1 MPQGLCAPTEDIL
14 QQDRTERRLAA
25 ILAADVVG
33 YSRLMGVDEE
43 GTLRQLKLLR
53 KELVDPKIIEHRGR
67 IVKTTGDGLL
77 VEFASVIDAVRCAVE
92 VQRAMIECHGD
103 VSEEQRMM
111 FRVGIN
117 VGDIIIDGDD
127 IFGDGVN
134 IAARLESLAEPG
146 GICVS
151 RSVYEHVRDKLNFGL
166 EDTGEQAVKNIA
178 RPVGTYRIVLDG
190 IDAPDRGVVLIADS
204 ALAKAPIGVISGGQA
219 SASPLAGAIDKGPD
233 RLSIAVLPLENLSGD
248 KEQEYF
254 ADGISEDIITGLSN
268 LRGFLVI
275 ARNSS
280 FTFRGKSVDV
290 KQIARE
296 LGVRYLLE
304 GSVRKGGNRVR
315 ITVQLIDASSGT
327 HLWAERYDRDLSDIF
342 AVQDEIRERVVA
354 AIEPQIYAAEGS
366 RLQAP
371 NPESLD
377 AWDCVLKGLSYTW
390 RGTGED
396 SVQAQAL
403 FRRAI
408 ALSPTY
414 ARPYGLLAWTMV
426 WGAFMGWVPVTDA
439 LIEEAQSLTEMARAR
454 DDLDAWSHLATGL
467 FACYRRK
474 TEDAE
479 RSLRR
484 ALDLNSNFSL
494 AYSVLGMTYAYAARA
509 EDSRKA
515 FDRANRMNP
524 TDPANA
530 VTPAWYSVALFTEGR
545 YEEALQTAMETVRL
559 RPDWVG
565 AHRVV
570 LLATAQLG
578 RLDEA
583 RAALATVKR
592 LQPTVSLAWARNYV
606 PFTRKTDRQKYVE
619 SFRLAGLME

>member
-1 MPQGLCAPTEDIL
+1 M
-14 QQDRTERRLAA
+14 
-25 ILAADVVG
+25 
-33 YSRLMGVDEE
+33 
-43 GTLRQLKLLR
+43 
-53 KELVDPKIIEHRGR
+53 
-67 IVKTTGDGLL
+67 L
-77 VEFASVIDAVRCAVE
+77 VEFASVVDAVGCAIV
-92 VQRAMIECHGD
+92 VQRGM
-103 VSEEQRMM
+103 VSRNASVAEDKRIV
-111 FRVGIN
+111 FRIGIN

-134 IAARLESLAEPG
+134 IAARLEALCEPG
-146 GICVS
+146 GLCIS
-151 RSVYEHVRDKLNFGL
+151 RAANDQIRDKLSLAFADL
-166 EDTGEQAVKNIA
+166 GEQTVKNISRA
-178 RPVGTYRIVLDG
+178 VGVFGLAAKEIEVLPEPELAQPV
-190 IDAPDRGVVLIADS
+190 ADQPT
-204 ALAKAPIGVISGGQA
+204 ADIHQA
-219 SASPLAGAIDKGPD
+219 SASPLAGATDKGPD

-280 FTFRGKSVDV
+280 FTFRGKSVGV

-315 ITVQLIDASSGT
+315 ISVQLIDASSGS

-390 RGTGED
+390 RGTGAD
-396 SVQAQAL
+396 NVQAQAL

-414 ARPYGLLAWTMV
+414 ARPYSLLAWTMV

-439 LIEEAQSLTEMARAR
+439 LIEEAQSLAEMARAR
-454 DDLDAWSHLATGL
+454 DDQDAWSHLATGL
-467 FACYRRK
+467 FACYRRR

-494 AYSVLGMTYAYAARA
+494 AYSVLGMTYAYAGRA

-545 YEEALQTAMETVRL
+545 YEEALQTALETVRL
-559 RPDWVG
+559 RPDYVG

-592 LQPTVSLAWARNYV
+592 LQPTVSLAWARNHA
-606 PFTRKTDRQKYVE
+606 PFTRETDQQKYVE
-619 SFRLAGLME
+619 SFRLAGLTE

>member
-1 MPQGLCAPTEDIL
+1 L

>member
-1 MPQGLCAPTEDIL
+1 MRPARRINLV

-92 VQRAMIECHGD
+92 VQRAMVERHGD
-103 VSEEQRMM
+103 VSEERRMM

-178 RPVGTYRIVLDG
+178 RPVGTYRVVLDG
-190 IDAPDRGVVLIADS
+190 IDAPDRGVVFIADS
-204 ALAKAPIGVISGGQA
+204 ALAGAPTGVISGGQA
-219 SASPLAGAIDKGPD
+219 SASPLAGSIDKGPD

-290 KQIARE
+290 KRIARD

-315 ITVQLIDASSGT
+315 ITAQLIDASSGS

-371 NPESLD
+371 NPESFD

-390 RGTGED
+390 RGNGAD
-396 SVQAQAL
+396 NVQAQAL

-414 ARPYGLLAWTMV
+414 ARPYSLLAWTMV

-439 LIEEAQSLTEMARAR
+439 LIEEAQSMAEMARAR

-467 FACYRRK
+467 FACYRRR

-484 ALDLNSNFSL
+484 ALDLNPNFSL
-494 AYSVLGMTYAYAARA
+494 AYSVLGMTYAYAGRA

-545 YEEALQTAMETVRL
+545 YEEALQTALETVHL

-570 LLATAQLG
+570 LLAAAQLG

-592 LQPTVSLAWARNYV
+592 LQPTVSLAWARNYA
-606 PFTRKTDRQKYVE
+606 PFTREIDQQKYVE
-619 SFRLAGLME
+619 SFRLAGLTE